1 MVQLYFR
8 FSLDVN
14 YNLLADRLSDQQSGL
29 NTLEQECLEKS
40 EKRREI
46 ESEMNKLAPD
56 LWELQHKKEKY
67 MM

>member
-46 ESEMNKLAPD
+46 ESEMNKLTPD